1 MLSRLVPCSAGLIYE
16 YEKGR
21 RQPGAENLKGL
32 AQGCKVSS
40 DYLLGIDNG
49 AEVQAASTD

>member
-16 YEKGR
+16 YEKGL

-32 AQGCKVSS
+32 AQGCGVSS
-40 DYLLGIDNG
+40 DYLLGIRAPRTG
-49 AEVQAASTD
+49 

>member
-1 MLSRLVPCSAGLIYE
+1 MVSRLVACSAGLIDE
-16 YEKGR
+16 HEKGK